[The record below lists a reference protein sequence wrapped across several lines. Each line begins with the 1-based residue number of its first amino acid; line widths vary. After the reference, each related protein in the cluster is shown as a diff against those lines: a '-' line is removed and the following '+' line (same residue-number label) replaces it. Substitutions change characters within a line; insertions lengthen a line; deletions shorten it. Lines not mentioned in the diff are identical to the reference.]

1 MTGGAHLSCDMRE
14 DDRAFILVSV
24 IGMGWR
30 GHVVVLGRGRVK
42 NVNGVESVEGTSKIK
57 VLSGLVSSGG
67 LSSAE
72 EGPRG
77 LPLVKRPI
85 M

>member
-1 MTGGAHLSCDMRE
+1 MRE

-30 GHVVVLGRGRVK
+30 GHVVVLGGCRVK
-42 NVNGVESVEGTSKIK
+42 NVNGVEGTNKIE
-57 VLSGLVSSGG
+57 VSSGLVSSGA

-72 EGPRG
+72 DGPRG